1 MIAFRKIFKLI
12 KKADDKLMIRMKK
25 EPLLRMVNVCK
36 RFGKVQALKNVDFDV
51 GYNECVGLLGDNGA
65 GKSTLVKC
73 LMGVY
78 PMDEGDIYFME
89 KRVHFR
95 SAEEARKAG
104 IEVVYQDA
112 NLIEMHNVWRNFFLG
127 KEETRK
133 PFNLLDVRFMR
144 EKTMEQIKDLGI
156 RFRSPDEPVA
166 ILSGGERQSISIGRA
181 SYFKASLL
189 VLDEPTTALSVKER
203 EKVLNRI
210 EEFKRK
216 GLSFIFITHN
226 VFEVFP
232 VADKF
237 EILDRGVKVASL
249 SKTEDLE
256 PEMIVRI
263 IREGKVPE
271 KLVGIV
277 REGEAH
283 LPPP

>member
-78 PMDEGDIYFME
+78 PMDEGEIYFME

-263 IREGKVPE
+263 VREGKVPE

>member
-78 PMDEGDIYFME
+78 PMDEGEVYFME

-263 IREGKVPE
+263 VREGKVPE

>member
-263 IREGKVPE
+263 VREGKVPE